1 MRLTPVLCLML
12 AASPLAAETSLRIAA
27 TSPEAAPDAE
37 ALQSAL
43 RALLAGER
51 ADCPV
56 TLDAAGSVAVDV
68 SHVPGPPEGW
78 SLALAAPPFAA
89 SGAKGEVATAAAG
102 ILDLLCPRQGE
113 AATRGPW
120 EASGG
125 GAQITITGRVAN
137 LMAGFTLEGQFPGG
151 AAVFEYAPVTMGG
164 GAVSYSLSG
173 SGVTGSGEGLYT
185 LEAMPGD
192 VYILSQTTDGCIDGI
207 PNSCRT
213 NTDTIT
219 LTPVGR

>member
-1 MRLTPVLCLML
+1 MRLTPVLCLLL
-12 AASPLAAETSLRIAA
+12 AASPLAAETSLRINAA
-27 TSPEAAPDAE
+27 SPAASPDAD
-37 ALQSAL
+37 ALHS
-43 RALLAGER
+43 ALLALLAAER

-56 TLDAAGSVAVDV
+56 TVDAAGSVAVEV

-89 SGAKGEVATAAAG
+89 SGARGDVAAAAAG
-102 ILDLLCPRQGE
+102 ILDLLCRRQGG
-113 AATRGPW
+113 AATKGPW

-125 GAQITITGRVAN
+125 GPQITVTGRVEN
-137 LMAGFTLEGQFPGG
+137 LMAAFTLEGQFPGG
-151 AAVFEYAPVTMGG
+151 TAVFEYAPVTMGG
-164 GAVSYSLSG
+164 GAVSYSLTG

-192 VYILSQTTDGCIDGI
+192 VYILNQTTEGCVDGI

-213 NTDTIT
+213 NNDTIT